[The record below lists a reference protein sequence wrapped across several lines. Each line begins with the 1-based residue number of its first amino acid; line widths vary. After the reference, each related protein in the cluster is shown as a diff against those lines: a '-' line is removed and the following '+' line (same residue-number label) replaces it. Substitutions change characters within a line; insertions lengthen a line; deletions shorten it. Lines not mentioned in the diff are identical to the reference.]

1 MKRLPVLAFAF
12 LVCALALSM
21 LAHPRPAEAA
31 CYMLCDYWD
40 SGYPYTTSTAIGKGS
55 DCATADAALTSQLQQ
70 QATAFCGGTYCRFT
84 KVITQSCTQTSAGQY
99 QVQGYATFNC
109 KYRVCEP

>member
-1 MKRLPVLAFAF
+1 
-12 LVCALALSM
+12 
-21 LAHPRPAEAA
+21 
-31 CYMLCDYWD
+31 MLCDYWD
-40 SGYPYTTSTAIGKGS
+40 TGSSYTTSTATGKGS

-70 QATAFCGGTYCRFT
+70 QATAFCGGVYCRFT
-84 KVITQSCTQTSAGQY
+84 KVITQSCTQISAGQY